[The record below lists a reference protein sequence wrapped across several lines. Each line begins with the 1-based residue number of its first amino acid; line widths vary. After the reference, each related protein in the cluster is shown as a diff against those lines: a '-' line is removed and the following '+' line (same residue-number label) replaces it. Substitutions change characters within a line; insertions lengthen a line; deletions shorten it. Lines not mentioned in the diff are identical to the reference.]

1 MTAATGQVRRSLL
14 MLSTHGK
21 SIVPLLVLI
30 TGALTS
36 SVQVQAQVPA
46 ELADRIAML
55 EAREEIRNLIYEY
68 GRTLDTRD
76 FIAFSNLFAEQAGT
90 WDGGM
95 GIATGRNAIFELMD
109 STIGHAPEPV
119 EPRSHH
125 VMTNIRIEV
134 VGDAATA
141 TTKWIF
147 VVPSASGE
155 PRWQFLGH
163 YDDEFVRQDGKW
175 YFLRR
180 KAFTD
185 IPVQE

>member
-1 MTAATGQVRRSLL
+1 MHLTRHHR
-14 MLSTHGK
+14 
-21 SIVPLLVLI
+21 IRPLLVLVAI
-30 TGALTS
+30 AVTGNI
-36 SVQVQAQVPA
+36 QAQDSSA
-46 ELADRIAML
+46 LADRIDAL
-55 EAREEIRNLIYEY
+55 EAREEIRELIFEY
-68 GRTLDTRD
+68 GRTLDRRD
-76 FIAFSNLFAEQAGT
+76 FVAFSNLFAEATGT

-95 GIATGRNAIFELMD
+95 GVATGRDAIFELMD

-134 VGDAATA
+134 DGDEATA

>member
-1 MTAATGQVRRSLL
+1 MPATRHHTTR
-14 MLSTHGK
+14 
-21 SIVPLLVLI
+21 PLLVLVASAI
-30 TGALTS
+30 TGI
-36 SVQVQAQVPA
+36 VQAQTPPA
-46 ELADRIAML
+46 LEVRIAAL
-55 EAREEIRNLIYEY
+55 EAREEIRELIYEY

-76 FIAFSNLFAEQAGT
+76 FIAFSNLFAAATGT

-95 GIATGRNAIFELMD
+95 GVATGRDAIFELMD
-109 STIGHAPEPV
+109 STIGHAPEPA

-134 VGDAATA
+134 DGNAATA

-147 VVPSASGE
+147 VVPSANGE

-185 IPVQE
+185 IPVQD